1 MGVVKDYFLTRLQRE
16 AVSKP
21 GRATQ
26 NQEGNMKFKLTED
39 GSAIMANE
47 NGHPVALQEDG
58 TEIGIDAIGLYSK
71 VPELQAEAKKHRLNH
86 KSAKEE
92 LEAVQAKLSVF
103 SVIEDPEAAIK
114 AIETV
119 KNLKDGDLIKAG
131 EAENMKR
138 QMASAFEAE
147 KQTIKNKLEKELKE
161 LRDANSQLA
170 NNLNQTVI
178 SSHFSR
184 SKYVSEALALPVDI
198 VENYFGKHFRAEIV
212 NGKTAVVGYVGDDKI
227 YSTSNPGAVADF
239 DEALSKI
246 VDRYHDKDAILKTKP
261 GTTAARHNMQNNTQK
276 EKVLSSTDKINA
288 GLKKLYKM

>member
-1 MGVVKDYFLTRLQRE
+1 
-16 AVSKP
+16 
-21 GRATQ
+21 
-26 NQEGNMKFKLTED
+26 MKFKLTED